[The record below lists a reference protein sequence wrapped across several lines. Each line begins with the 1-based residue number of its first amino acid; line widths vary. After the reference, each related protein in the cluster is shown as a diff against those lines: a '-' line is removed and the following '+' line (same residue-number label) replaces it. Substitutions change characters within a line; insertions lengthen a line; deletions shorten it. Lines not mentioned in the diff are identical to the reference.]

1 MGKRSMSTLG
11 GRRGG
16 WLAALAVLGAV
27 ASDARAQRLN
37 FGTPPAPP
45 PGESPGSVALKESM
59 TGPAPNP
66 IGRVW
71 IPDHRLAELTR
82 SRTHALAA
90 ALVARAEE
98 LGEPGSIHHAN
109 AALLLQGSDWI
120 DDLVQASRDA
130 GPEAQVL
137 GAALRAYVHAVDE
150 ALRSSAGVL
159 PPTADELDRF
169 MQSLFAPLAQ
179 AAADRLPERGGGW
192 RLART
197 PAPANSIGTHT
208 APTHAEL
215 RAMLDDSAF
224 AMPDAAAA
232 AELRSML
239 AAMEEASALWA
250 FSGAVE
256 EARALIGGALPLA
269 LEREGALPDWFA
281 AAPRATI
288 AGRTSVAL
296 GAFAASSRNHDA
308 AETLAAAAGIA
319 RLAHRAD
326 ALAPAGARDSLTFRL
341 ALCDAAAEAM
351 GEPDPS
357 RERGRKALR
366 ALDRTFDLL
375 EDRADIGVDADV
387 ARELRVSFRALDAAA
402 TKTESQLVAQLP
414 QIAMAE
420 SATSEPAIIAAIAAH
435 RRALDDLRMLRTVD
449 ALLSRHKDDRS
460 PTWRLASARLLRL
473 GQEIGRADAADSSL
487 VALRA
492 FAGAVELLDAMP
504 AEAAVRAGGDESVA
518 LIGEHAGVLVNRL
531 DEWRAAYLEAWAREG
546 DGAPGTT
553 TPAAPDRGPRAGPG
567 SDELAARLRVLR
579 SLFILIDDTLVVRS
593 LAAPGAARLGL
604 RAWPGLPVSA
614 RGLAFAAGGDE
625 LSQQIRRAA
634 AMAVDPAQTAAA
646 RQAVRQIETTR
657 PTLRLL
663 AELDRAA
670 RARGAAWIWP
680 IAVCAAPPTRS
691 AWLVGERGRLASI
704 GRYLDDAANTPAREE
719 REMAVTMAYV
729 DYLSRQLL
737 EAGLE
742 R

>member
-1 MGKRSMSTLG
+1 MEPRSKSIW
-11 GRRGG
+11 RGQCRA
-16 WLAALAVLGAV
+16 WLAALAVLCTC

-45 PGESPGSVALKESM
+45 PGESPGSAALKESM
-59 TGPAPNP
+59 TGPKPNP

-98 LGEPGSIHHAN
+98 LGEPGSIHHAH

-130 GPEAQVL
+130 GPEGQVL

-159 PPTADELDRF
+159 PPTVDELDTLL
-169 MQSLFAPLAQ
+169 QALYAPLAQ
-179 AAADRLPERGGGW
+179 AAAHRLPERGGGW
-192 RLART
+192 RLERT
-197 PAPANSIGTHT
+197 PAPANSTGTLT
-208 APTHAEL
+208 APTIAEL
-215 RAMLDDSAF
+215 HAMLDGAAS
-224 AMPDAAAA
+224 AMPDTAAA

-239 AAMEEASALWA
+239 AAMEEAAALWA

-256 EARALIGGALPLA
+256 DARALIGAALPLA

-281 AAPRATI
+281 AAQRATI

-308 AETLAAAAGIA
+308 AEALAAAAGIA

-326 ALAPAGARDSLTFRL
+326 ALAPAGVRDSLSFRL

-351 GEPDPS
+351 GEPGPARD
-357 RERGRKALR
+357 RGRKALR
-366 ALDRTFDLL
+366 ALERTFDLL
-375 EDRADIGVDADV
+375 EDRASIGVDADV

-402 TKTESQLVAQLP
+402 TRTESQLVAQLP
-414 QIAMAE
+414 QIARAE

-435 RRALDDLRMLRTVD
+435 RRALDDLRMLRGVD
-449 ALLSRHKDDRS
+449 ALLSRHKDDKS

-492 FAGAVELLDAMP
+492 FAGAIELLDAMP
-504 AEAAVRAGGDESVA
+504 GEAAVRAGGDETMA
-518 LIGEHAGVLVNRL
+518 LIGEHAGTLANRL

-553 TPAAPDRGPRAGPG
+553 TPAAPGRGPRAGPG

-625 LSQQIRRAA
+625 LARQIRSAA
-634 AMAVDPAQTAAA
+634 ALTVDPAQTAAA
-646 RQAVRQIETTR
+646 RQEVRQIEASR

-670 RARGAAWIWP
+670 RARGATWLWP
-680 IAVCAAPPTRS
+680 IAVLAAPPTRS
-691 AWLVGERGRLASI
+691 AWLGVERGRLAAI
-704 GRYLDDAANTPAREE
+704 ARYLDDAANTPPREE
-719 REMAVTMAYV
+719 REIAATMAYV
-729 DYLSRQLL
+729 DHLSRQLL
-737 EAGLE
+737 EVGLE